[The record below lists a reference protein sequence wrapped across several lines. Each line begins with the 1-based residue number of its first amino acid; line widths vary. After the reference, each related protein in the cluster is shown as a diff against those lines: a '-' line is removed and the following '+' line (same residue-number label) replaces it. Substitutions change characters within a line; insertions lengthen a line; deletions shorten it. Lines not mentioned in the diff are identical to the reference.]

1 MILKAI
7 LVLLLAGL
15 IAAQATVT
23 DLFIG
28 IDEPQTEGLVA
39 SIMGETADET
49 TYSVTCLPPKATSPK
64 MSSCRF
70 DAGLTVIAQPSTTQ
84 IVSSMTNTADYEDV
98 IPSSQLKPGATP
110 HSTLGTL
117 LCAFDNMPRATCT
130 AINRVQTNPPASEL
144 SAANSRSTDIG
155 PAEQTMQYTFVTQDV
170 PHVPVTITAD
180 PLTPTATAT
189 TDEVFTLFSASVPTA
204 TVTVS
209 HAAGTSGSSAKNR
222 TSVGGTSGTAGV
234 TLTST
239 ANGTVHA
246 SSTNSVTASKSQ
258 GAGPL
263 ITGEAMVVAGVAAVA
278 LAAAVVL

>member
-1 MILKAI
+1 MILKT
-7 LVLLLAGL
+7 LFVLLLAGL

-23 DLFIG
+23 DMFIG
-28 IDEPQTEGLVA
+28 MGEAQTEGLVA
-39 SIMGETADET
+39 SIMGETTDET

-64 MSSCRF
+64 VSSCRF

-84 IVSSMTNTADYEDV
+84 IVSSMTNTADYED
-98 IPSSQLKPGATP
+98 
-110 HSTLGTL
+110 TLGTL
-117 LCAFDNMPRATCT
+117 LCAFDYMPRATCT
-130 AINRVQTNPPASEL
+130 AINRVQANPPASEL
-144 SAANSRSTDIG
+144 SAANSKSTDIG
-155 PAEQTMQYTFVTQDV
+155 PAERTMQYTFITQDV
-170 PHVPVTITAD
+170 PRVPVTITAD

-189 TDEVFTLFSASVPTA
+189 TDEVFTLFSSSVPTA

-209 HAAGTSGSSAKNR
+209 DAAGTSGSSAKNR

-246 SSTNSVTASKSQ
+246 SSPNSVTASKSQ